1 MSRRK
6 GELRAAGIDRHWPHQ
21 VALRAEH
28 CRGTQFRTL
37 HAFCIGLSLCPR
49 GHSVYYGDEWWEV
62 FCFAE
67 EAHAEAFRIRFGGER
82 FDPKQR
88 GRGRRWARWYKDGQ
102 P

>member
-1 MSRRK
+1 
-6 GELRAAGIDRHWPHQ
+6 
-21 VALRAEH
+21 
-28 CRGTQFRTL
+28 
-37 HAFCIGLSLCPR
+37 
-49 GHSVYYGDEWWEV
+49 V